1 LAKLLGA
8 LGDLGEVASSLDVL
22 IGEFDRYCRMSPEF
36 LDEFLSPEGIMTR
49 KRAIDAA
56 IASGIEAVGQNKARI
71 NELEAENL
79 GLRQKI
85 DGYRKTLEDAR

>member
-1 LAKLLGA
+1 
-8 LGDLGEVASSLDVL
+8 
-22 IGEFDRYCRMSPEF
+22 
-36 LDEFLSPEGIMTR
+36 MTR